1 MRAMAA
7 AVLILSASAE
17 VAPAERPTVEYFP
30 APAAGGQ
37 AAPYASAVRVGDM
50 LYLSG
55 QTGDVDGVLKDGFE
69 AQARQ
74 SMENVGVVLKEQ
86 GLGFGDVVKCTVML
100 ADMSKW
106 PAFNAI
112 YVPYFPKGRLPARS
126 AIGANGLAGG
136 ALLEL
141 ECWAYAGKKSGRS

>member
-1 MRAMAA
+1 
-7 AVLILSASAE
+7 
-17 VAPAERPTVEYFP
+17 
-30 APAAGGQ
+30 
-37 AAPYASAVRVGDM
+37 M

-55 QTGDVDGVLKDGFE
+55 QTGDIDGNLKDGFE

-74 SMENVGVVLKEQ
+74 SMENVGAVLKQ
-86 GLGFGDVVKCTVML
+86 HGLGFSDVVKCTVML
-100 ADMSKW
+100 SDMSKW

-112 YVPYFPKGRLPARS
+112 YVPYFPAGKLPARS

-141 ECWAYAGKKSGRS
+141 ECWAYAGTE

>member
-1 MRAMAA
+1 MRSIAA
-7 AVLILSASAE
+7 AVLVLSVNAGAAPPVT
-17 VAPAERPTVEYFP
+17 VAVEHFP

-37 AAPYASAVRVGDM
+37 PAPYAAAVRVGDM

-55 QTGDVDGVLKDGFE
+55 QTGDVDGTLKDGFE

-74 SMENVGVVLKEQ
+74 SLENVGAVLKERD
-86 GLGFGDVVKCTVML
+86 LGFGDVVKCTVML

-112 YVPYFPKGRLPARS
+112 YVPYFPAGKLPARS

-136 ALLEL
+136 ALIEL
-141 ECWAYAGKKSGRS
+141 ECWAYAGKK

>member
-1 MRAMAA
+1 MRGLAA
-7 AVLILSASAE
+7 AVLILSASAGA
-17 VAPAERPTVEYFP
+17 APPKSAPVEYFP

-37 AAPYASAVRVGDM
+37 AAPYANAVRVGNM

-55 QTGDVDGVLKDGFE
+55 QTGDVDGELKEGFE

-74 SMENVGVVLKEQ
+74 AMENVGAVLKER

-100 ADMSKW
+100 SDMSKW
-106 PAFNAI
+106 STFNAV
-112 YVPYFPKGRLPARS
+112 YVPYFPRGHLPARS

-141 ECWAYAGKKSGRS
+141 ECWAYAGKKQGGS